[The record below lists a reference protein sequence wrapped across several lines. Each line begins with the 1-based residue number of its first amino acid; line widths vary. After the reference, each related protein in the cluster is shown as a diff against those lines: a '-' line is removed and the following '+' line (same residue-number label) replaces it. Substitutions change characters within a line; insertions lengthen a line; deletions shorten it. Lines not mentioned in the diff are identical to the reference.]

1 MAAPKLTPDGLRKLF
16 QEEEEEEEEERN
28 QRDKKQVE
36 ALRSRLQER
45 LTKDPG
51 ACKKAAVIL
60 ESWINKKPKIKE
72 DR

>member
-1 MAAPKLTPDGLRKLF
+1 MAAPKLTPDRLRKLF
-16 QEEEEEEEEERN
+16 QEEEEERN

-51 ACKKAAVIL
+51 ACKKAAIIL
-60 ESWINKKPKIKE
+60 ESWINKKPKKKE
-72 DR
+72 GR